1 MESQTNSSITLKW
14 DKPDGHNDTV
24 HLTYWVQWPGED
36 GSNVTN
42 STTDTS
48 VVVDSLAPAYTYE
61 FSVWVEYDGI
71 RSTTVNLKAS
81 TGKRQTLSYSFFLL
95 KGRVQ
100 GVTGE
105 PDGGGTHL
113 QS

>member
-1 MESQTNSSITLKW
+1 MESQTTSSITLNW
-14 DKPDGHNDTV
+14 DKPESHNDTV
-24 HLTYWVQWPGED
+24 HLTYWVQWPGEG

-48 VVVDSLAPAYTYE
+48 VVVGSLAPAYTYE
-61 FSVWVEYDGI
+61 FSVWVEYNGI
-71 RSTTVNLKAS
+71 RSTTVTLKAS
-81 TGKRQTLSYSFFLL
+81 TGKRQTLLYSFFLL

-105 PDGGGTHL
+105 PGGGGAHL